1 MAHCQA
7 VDLLTIK
14 PSAWETCCISI

>member
-7 VDLLTIK
+7 VDLLTIE